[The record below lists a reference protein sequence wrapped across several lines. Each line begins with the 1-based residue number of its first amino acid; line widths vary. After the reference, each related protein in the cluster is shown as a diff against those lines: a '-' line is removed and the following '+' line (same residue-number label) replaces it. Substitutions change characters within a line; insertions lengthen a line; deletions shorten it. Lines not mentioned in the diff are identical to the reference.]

1 MFLRKLSVLNF
12 KNLAEAELS
21 FGPRINCF
29 VGGNGM
35 GKTNVLDAIYY
46 LSMCRSA
53 LTMTDA
59 QSVRHGADF
68 FVLDAEYS
76 TGSDRKEC
84 VVCSF
89 KKGSGKTLRRNGKE
103 YEKLSAHLGLIPV
116 VIVSPAD
123 TVLINES
130 AEERRRWLNSFL
142 SQLDKPYLAAIIKY
156 NHVLA
161 ERNRLL
167 KQSYARSTGEIM
179 EILDMQLVEAG
190 EAVHRKREEIIERL
204 VPFVA
209 DYYRILSGDN
219 EQVELRY
226 HSELNETPLADLL
239 AAARERDRVNQF
251 TTSGIHRDDM
261 KMKIGDYPLRKYGS
275 QGQQKSF
282 LIALKLAQY
291 SIVAGHMGEKPL
303 LLLDDLFDKLDMQ
316 RVERLIELVSQEDF
330 GQIFITDCNKV
341 RLESV
346 LESSGQDYTLF
357 NVEGGKTCRI

>member
-1 MFLRKLSVLNF
+1 MFLKKLSALNF
-12 KNLAEAELS
+12 KNLAGVELS
-21 FGPRINCF
+21 FGSRVNCF
-29 VGGNGM
+29 VGGNGA
-35 GKTNVLDAIYY
+35 GKTNVLDAVYY

-68 FVLDAEYS
+68 FVLDAEYA
-76 TGSDRKEC
+76 TGSDKKEG

-89 KKGSGKTLRRNGKE
+89 KKGGGKTLKRNGKE
-103 YEKLSAHLGLIPV
+103 YEKLSGHMGLIPV

-123 TVLINES
+123 TVLVNES

-142 SQLDKPYLAAIIKY
+142 SQLDKTYLAAIIKY

-167 KQSYARSTGEIM
+167 KQSYARSAGEIM

-190 EAVHRKREEIIERL
+190 EVVHRKRAEITERL
-204 VPFVA
+204 IPHVA
-209 DYYRILSGDN
+209 EYYRILSDDS

-226 HSELNETPLADLL
+226 HSELNDMPFADLL
-239 AAARERDRVNQF
+239 AAAWERDRINQF
-251 TTSGIHRDDM
+251 TTNGIHRDDVR
-261 KMKIGDYPLRKYGS
+261 MKIGGYPLRKYGS

-291 SIVAGHMGEKPL
+291 AIVAAHTGEQPL

-316 RVERLIELVSQEDF
+316 RVERLIGLVSQDGF

-341 RLESV
+341 RLEGI

-357 NVEGGKTCRI
+357 SVEGGNVSRI